1 VTPAITLADCVS
13 VISPHFTAISLII
26 STLPFIMGDPA
37 DSIQLIRLLNTDF
50 VDATLKVR
58 ADDQALA
65 KIRSKVI
72 DFTLQFPPPV
82 AVKA

>member
-1 VTPAITLADCVS
+1 
-13 VISPHFTAISLII
+13 
-26 STLPFIMGDPA
+26 MGDPA